1 MHLESLASFPN
12 SEGALRPAAQGT
24 RRAEGT
30 AACQPG
36 ELLSPVLPYR
46 PPAAQ
51 PGREDGRAAPLKKEA
66 ERNAV
71 GDRAAPRGAAA
82 QMPPCCL
89 GGGGL
94 VPVNKPLRVTEVTR
108 GEATAGP
115 ERPSPHGRGVG
126 RGSGAARRTEN
137 GNYRPLGQAEPGPRR
152 RRDCL
157 PGLGARR

>member
-1 MHLESLASFPN
+1 MRLESLASFPN

-71 GDRAAPRGAAA
+71 GDR
-82 QMPPCCL
+82 
-89 GGGGL
+89 
-94 VPVNKPLRVTEVTR
+94 T
-108 GEATAGP
+108 
-115 ERPSPHGRGVG
+115 
-126 RGSGAARRTEN
+126 
-137 GNYRPLGQAEPGPRR
+137 GPRR
-152 RRDCL
+152 GERRLRCPL
-157 PGLGARR
+157 AALGVGGWCRLINPCE